1 MIFLTSRSK
10 QFQFERVE
18 EGFQGKALPEHNVL
32 SRPAIGLALLT
43 AALHLWANGEYG
55 YFRDELY
62 FIVCGQ
68 RPDWGYVD
76 QPPLVPLLAA
86 LMHAL
91 FPNSLTMLR
100 LIPALAHAGTV
111 ALTAE
116 TARKL
121 GGGNWAQALAGLAAL
136 LCLTLLTFGTIFFT
150 DSLQSIAWLFCA
162 YALIR
167 IIREDDERWWFPM
180 GPVIGL
186 AFIAK
191 YTTAFWVAALLLG
204 VLLTKA
210 RRHLAHP
217 APYIAAAIA
226 ALIVLPNLIWQWA
239 HGWPFLELAAAG
251 VERKNIAH
259 SPWVFMLIQI
269 RDLNPVTAPIWLA
282 GLAAFAFWRRLA
294 DLRAFAIAFVVL
306 LAAMIALHAKSYYL
320 SGAYPVLFAGGAVA
334 LEAWI
339 ASPRLRTAF
348 IVAVVALGL
357 PGVPFAVPVLTIERF
372 AAYQAFIGITPDTG
386 EKILLGRLP
395 QLYADMFGWPELAA
409 LVGRAYQSLSPEERE
424 DAVFFANNYG
434 EAAAVDVFAKPWG
447 LPPSISAHNN
457 YYLWGPR
464 GHSGGVVLRLGG
476 RREELLKNYA
486 SVEAMGTTDNA
497 WALPLETGRTIW
509 ICRGRFVKLDD
520 DWPKLKN
527 YY

>member
-1 MIFLTSRSK
+1 L
-10 QFQFERVE
+10 
-18 EGFQGKALPEHNVL
+18 L
-32 SRPAIGLALLT
+32 SRPAIWLAVLT

-86 LMHAL
+86 FMHAL

-100 LIPALAHAGTV
+100 LIPALAHAATV

-121 GGGNWAQALAGLAAL
+121 GGGNWAQLLAGLAAL
-136 LCLTLLTFGTIFFT
+136 LCGLLLVFGTIFFT
-150 DSLQSIAWLFCA
+150 DSLQAIAWLFCA
-162 YALIR
+162 YALIGV
-167 IIREDDERWWFPM
+167 IRDKDERWWLAI
-180 GPVIGL
+180 GLVVGL
-186 AFIAK
+186 AFITK
-191 YTTAFWVAALLLG
+191 YTIAFWIVALLLG
-204 VLLTKA
+204 LLLTSA
-210 RRHLAHP
+210 RRCLARP
-217 APYIAAAIA
+217 GPYVAAAIA
-226 ALIVLPNLIWQWA
+226 ALIVLPNLLWQWA
-239 HGWPFLELAAAG
+239 HSWPFLELAAAG

-269 RDLNPVTAPIWLA
+269 RDLNAVTAPIWLA
-282 GLAAFAFWRRLA
+282 GLAAFAFWHRLA
-294 DLRAFAIAFVVL
+294 DLRAIAIAFVVL
-306 LAAMIALHAKSYYL
+306 LIAMMALHAKSYYP

-339 ASPRLRTAF
+339 ASQRLRTALT
-348 IVAVVALGL
+348 VVVVALGL
-357 PGVPFAVPVLTIERF
+357 PVIPFVVPVLPVERF

-386 EKILLGRLP
+386 EKMVLGRLP

-409 LVGRAYQSLSPEERE
+409 LVGHAYQSLSPEERG

-434 EAAAVDVFAKPWG
+434 EAAAVDVFGKPWG
-447 LPPSISAHNN
+447 LPPSISTHNN

-464 GHSGGVVLRLGG
+464 GHSGSVVLRFGG
-476 RREELLKNYA
+476 RREEMLKNYA
-486 SVEAMGTTDNA
+486 SVEAMGATDNS
-497 WALPLETGRTIW
+497 WALPSETGRTIW
-509 ICRGRFVKLDD
+509 ICRGRLRKLDD

>member
-1 MIFLTSRSK
+1 M
-10 QFQFERVE
+10 
-18 EGFQGKALPEHNVL
+18 L

-43 AALHLWANGEYG
+43 AALHLWANGGYG

-86 LMHAL
+86 FMHTL

-100 LIPALAHAGTV
+100 LIPALAHAATV

-121 GGGNWAQALAGLAAL
+121 GGGNWAQLLAGLAAL
-136 LCLTLLTFGTIFFT
+136 LCGLLLAFGTIFFT
-150 DSLQSIAWLFCA
+150 DSLQAIAWLFCA
-162 YALIR
+162 YALISV
-167 IIREDDERWWFPM
+167 IRDKDERWWLP
-180 GPVIGL
+180 IGL
-186 AFIAK
+186 VVGLALITK
-191 YTTAFWVAALLLG
+191 YTIAFWIVALLLG
-204 VLLTKA
+204 LLLTSA
-210 RRHLAHP
+210 RGCLARP
-217 APYIAAAIA
+217 GPYTAAAIA
-226 ALIVLPNLIWQWA
+226 ALIVLPNLLWQWA
-239 HGWPFLELAAAG
+239 HNWPFLELATAG

-259 SPWVFMLIQI
+259 SPWIFMLIQI

-294 DLRAFAIAFVVL
+294 DLRAIAIAFVFL
-306 LAAMIALHAKSYYL
+306 LIAMMALHAKSYYP

-339 ASPRLRTAF
+339 ASQRLRTALT
-348 IVAVVALGL
+348 VVVVALGL
-357 PGVPFAVPVLTIERF
+357 PVIPFVVPVLPVERF
-372 AAYQAFIGITPDTG
+372 AAYQAFVGITPDTG
-386 EKILLGRLP
+386 EKMVLGRLP
-395 QLYADMFGWPELAA
+395 QPYADMFGWPELAA
-409 LVGRAYQSLSPEERE
+409 LVGHAYQSLPPEERG

-434 EAAAVDVFAKPWG
+434 EAAAVDVFGKPWG

-464 GHSGGVVLRLGG
+464 GHSGNVVLRLGG
-476 RREELLKNYA
+476 QREELLKNYA
-486 SVEAMGTTDNA
+486 SVEAMGTTDNT
-497 WALPLETGRTIW
+497 WALPFETGRTIW
-509 ICRGRFVKLDD
+509 ICRGRLRKLND